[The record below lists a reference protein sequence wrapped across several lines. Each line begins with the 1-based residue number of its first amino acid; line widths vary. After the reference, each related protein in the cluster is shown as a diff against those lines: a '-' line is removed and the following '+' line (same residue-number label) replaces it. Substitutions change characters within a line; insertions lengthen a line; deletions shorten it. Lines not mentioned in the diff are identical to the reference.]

1 MKKTIVVHQEN
12 GIEPSPI
19 LPDIPLTRRE
29 FLAGSAILTG
39 TLAIG
44 TTLSTLAP
52 SRVWA
57 AEMSVLNER
66 EAQIILKMTQIIFPH
81 KNLPEAI
88 NALAVKDLDAA
99 AEDAA
104 VADSFRS
111 GIVALDEAAG
121 GDWLSA
127 SLSDQTAA
135 IESIKEGDFF
145 TTVRGQCITSLYD
158 NELAYEHFGYEGE
171 AFSKGGYLK
180 RGFNDL
186 SWLPE
191 PPYHVSPTPR

>member
-1 MKKTIVVHQEN
+1 MKKTIVLHQEN
-12 GIEPSPI
+12 ETETAPI
-19 LPDIPLTRRE
+19 PPDIPLTRRE

-39 TLAIG
+39 TLAFG
-44 TTLSTLAP
+44 TTLSALAP

-66 EAQIILKMTQIIFPH
+66 EAQVILKMTQVIFPH
-81 KNLPEAI
+81 KNMPEAI

-99 AEDAA
+99 AEDVS
-104 VADSFRS
+104 VAEMFKS
-111 GIVALDEAAG
+111 GIAALDEAAG

-127 SLSDQTAA
+127 ALPDQTAA
-135 IESIKEGDFF
+135 VESINDGDFF
-145 TTVRGQCITSLYD
+145 AKVRGQCITSLYD

-191 PPYHVSPTPR
+191 PPYHVSPTAR

>member
-1 MKKTIVVHQEN
+1 MKKTIDVHQEN
-12 GIEPSPI
+12 ETEQPPIPS
-19 LPDIPLTRRE
+19 DIPLTRRE

-39 TLAIG
+39 TLAFG
-44 TTLSTLAP
+44 TTLSALAP

-57 AEMSVLNER
+57 AEMTVLNER
-66 EAQIILKMTQIIFPH
+66 EAQVILKMTQILFPH
-81 KNLPEAI
+81 KNMPEAI
-88 NALAVKDLDAA
+88 NALAVKDLDTAA
-99 AEDAA
+99 ADAS
-104 VADSFRS
+104 VAESFRS
-111 GIVALDEAAG
+111 GITALDNSVG

-127 SLSDQTAA
+127 SLPDQAA
-135 IESIKEGDFF
+135 AVESIKESDFF
-145 TTVRGQCITSLYD
+145 AKVRGQCITSLYD

-191 PPYHVSPTPR
+191 PPYHVSPTAR